1 MTKINYKSDFDFILR
16 LKDCADPKKT
26 VPFPDGNFDARFWT
40 SNKAN
45 AYTASYRDGVYTN
58 CFRTEDGG
66 MHFVFDDHRMGKG
79 ALHWEPHFELPNGIY
94 PDNMQDLYRKAALD
108 IELVDG
114 DGDCPTTAE
123 LEAMLP
129 YIKGEPFTYED
140 FTAEEI
146 KELQQPATQAA
157 EELKEF
163 QTEAEKK
170 ESGREA
176 AETKRISA
184 EELRESAEAQRASAE
199 ASRESAE
206 DTRVSHETTRCY
218 SEEARSN
225 NETHRCDFEKERVA
239 HEQARVSAEESR
251 AQAET
256 SRVSAEQS
264 RATAESTRESNETTR
279 STNEQSRVSAE
290 ETRISNEQTRKS
302 SEASRANAEQ
312 TRTTNEQSRQ
322 QAETARA
329 EAEAQRASEFAT
341 WHDEIASK
349 QGALSVSEDLS
360 LSADNELSLTDSAK
374 RAVFN
379 DMFNLAAG
387 SDGGYKPSEAPD
399 PAKPYLLNT
408 LWLSYE
414 EAEREMLDYTSIIT
428 FWKRAIRRSGPNV
441 FCIGSFDET
450 TRTGTLNGISGLSL
464 SEMTDILLAGNPT
477 AAGAAYHFAFN
488 PLIRTNLWQMW
499 YMDGTV
505 VGQRCFYKCAN
516 IEVACASY
524 LRVGTDTFSHC
535 PKLHTIIGPL
545 YGDGNNPAPF
555 RGCASL
561 VNLPGLVWN
570 GNLDISDSPLLSLA
584 SVSALIDKGKE
595 GATITV
601 HADVFAKLTG
611 DTTNEAAAALTDEEK
626 TAWAAVLTAAT
637 SKYISFAID

>member
-79 ALHWEPHFELPNGIY
+79 TLHWEPHFELPNDIY

-163 QTEAEKK
+163 QTEAEAK

-184 EELRESAEAQRASAE
+184 EELRESAEEQRASAE

-225 NETHRCDFEKERVA
+225 NETHRRDFEKERVA
-239 HEQARVSAEESR
+239 NEQARVSAEESR

-290 ETRISNEQTRKS
+290 ETRISNEQTRTS
-302 SEASRANAEQ
+302 AEASRANAEQ

-341 WHDEIASK
+341 WHDEITSK

-379 DMFNLAAG
+379 DLFNLAAG

-414 EAEREMLDYTSIIT
+414 EAVKIYAINGADAGHHLPNIGRRYSPYYGAPLVDSVKTLFKVYGYTQNYGMFFGAVKLEVI
-428 FWKRAIRRSGPNV
+428 NV
-441 FCIGSFDET
+441 D
-450 TRTGTLNGISGLSL
+450 ISGNL
-464 SEMTDILLAGNPT
+464 TWVFRGNSKLKT
-477 AAGAAYHFAFN
+477 V
-488 PLIRTNLWQMW
+488 L
-499 YMDGTV
+499 GTV
-505 VGQRCFYKCAN
+505 DISEVTSGDNLIWNCPLLEDVNLKSLRNN
-516 IEVACASY
+516 IR
-524 LRVGTDTFSHC
+524 LRGC
-535 PKLHTIIGPL
+535 PKL
-545 YGDGNNPAPF
+545 
-555 RGCASL
+555 
-561 VNLPGLVWN
+561 
-570 GNLDISDSPLLSLA
+570 SLA
-584 SVSALIDKGKE
+584 TMQYLVDNASTAITAEKPVVV
-595 GATITV
+595 TV

-611 DTTNEAAAALTDEEK
+611 DTTNEAAAALTDDEK

-637 SKYISFAID
+637 SKYISFATD

>member
-1 MTKINYKSDFDFILR
+1 MTKINYKSDFDFILK

-40 SNKAN
+40 SSKAN

-79 ALHWEPHFELPNGIY
+79 TLHWEPHFELPNDIY

-140 FTAEEI
+140 FTPEQIA
-146 KELQQPATQAA
+146 ELQRPATQAA
-157 EELKEF
+157 EDLKEF
-163 QTEAEKK
+163 QTQAEKK
-170 ESGREA
+170 ESEREA

-206 DTRVSHETTRCY
+206 DTRVSHEATRCY

-225 NETHRCDFEKERVA
+225 NETHRRDFEKERVA
-239 HEQARVSAEESR
+239 NEKARVSAEESR

-290 ETRISNEQTRKS
+290 ETRISNEQTRTS
-302 SEASRANAEQ
+302 AEASRANAEQ

-341 WHDEIASK
+341 WHDEITSK

-399 PAKPYLLNT
+399 PSKPYLLNT

-414 EAEREMLDYTSIIT
+414 EAVKIY
-428 FWKRAIRRSGPNV
+428 AINGADAGRYQPNISRRYSHYNGAPLVNSVRTLFKVCGHSQYYGMFFGDVELEVVNV
-441 FCIGSFDET
+441 D
-450 TRTGTLNGISGLSL
+450 ISGNLTWVFRGNSKL
-464 SEMTDILLAGNPT
+464 KTVLGTVEIYAVTSGDILIWDCALLEDVNLKGLRYN
-477 AAGAAYHFAFN
+477 
-488 PLIRTNLWQMW
+488 IRML
-499 YMDGTV
+499 G
-505 VGQRCFYKCAN
+505 
-516 IEVACASY
+516 
-524 LRVGTDTFSHC
+524 C
-535 PKLHTIIGPL
+535 PKL
-545 YGDGNNPAPF
+545 
-555 RGCASL
+555 
-561 VNLPGLVWN
+561 
-570 GNLDISDSPLLSLA
+570 SLA
-584 SVSALIDKGKE
+584 TMQYLVDNASTAITAEKPVVV
-595 GATITV
+595 TV

-611 DTTNEAAAALTDEEK
+611 DTTNEAAAALTDDEK

-637 SKYISFAID
+637 SKYISFATD

>member
-40 SNKAN
+40 SSKAN

-79 ALHWEPHFELPNGIY
+79 TLHWEPHFELPNDIY

-140 FTAEEI
+140 FTPEQIA
-146 KELQQPATQAA
+146 ELQRPATEAA

-206 DTRVSHETTRCY
+206 DTRVSHEATRCY

-225 NETHRCDFEKERVA
+225 NETHRRDFEKERVA
-239 HEQARVSAEESR
+239 NEQARVSAEESR

-290 ETRISNEQTRKS
+290 GTRISNEQTRTS
-302 SEASRANAEQ
+302 SETSRASAEQ

-341 WHDEIASK
+341 WHDEITSK

-379 DMFNLAAG
+379 DLFNLAAG

-414 EAEREMLDYTSIIT
+414 EAVKIY
-428 FWKRAIRRSGPNV
+428 AINGADAGHILPDIGRRYSYYFGAPLVYSVRTLFKVCGHTQSYGMFFGNANLEVVNV
-441 FCIGSFDET
+441 D
-450 TRTGTLNGISGLSL
+450 ISGSL
-464 SEMTDILLAGNPT
+464 AWVFRRNSKLKTVL
-477 AAGAAYHFAFN
+477 
-488 PLIRTNLWQMW
+488 
-499 YMDGTV
+499 GTV
-505 VGQRCFYKCAN
+505 EISEVTSGDNLIWDCALLEDVNLKGLRNN
-516 IEVACASY
+516 I
-524 LRVGTDTFSHC
+524 RMRGC
-535 PKLHTIIGPL
+535 PKL
-545 YGDGNNPAPF
+545 
-555 RGCASL
+555 
-561 VNLPGLVWN
+561 
-570 GNLDISDSPLLSLA
+570 SLA
-584 SVSALIDKGKE
+584 TMQYLVDNASTAITAEKPVVV
-595 GATITV
+595 TV

-611 DTTNEAAAALTDEEK
+611 DTTNEAAAALTDDEK
-626 TAWAAVLTAAT
+626 AAWAAVLTAAT
-637 SKYISFAID
+637 SKYISFATD